1 MDFSEPLDW
10 WLRAGS
16 LAERIPLG
24 ALHPAT
30 LAATRGGGVASRSR
44 WAVALSGG
52 CDSVA
57 LLLLLWAHW
66 PARRDRLVA
75 LHFNHGLRGRSS
87 DDDAQFCRSLCRA
100 LGISFRSQRWK
111 RPTARPV
118 SEAEA
123 RDARFD
129 FFRRAMQQD
138 HCRVLWLGH
147 HQDDVAETLVMRLG
161 RGSGLAGLVAPRPV
175 QLSHD
180 KIVRLRPF
188 LTLSKKALVEH
199 LKWLGIPWREDESN
213 QTDQFLR
220 NRVRNH
226 VLPAWL
232 AVEPGRDIVAGMAAS
247 RELLQEDAD
256 ALDSLSASIGAL
268 HRSRLDL
275 KKLEGAPKAL
285 VRRLLYK
292 WKLSL
297 KERCG
302 DLSKQGFEALLAAVI
317 AQRNTRLS
325 IGTSGFAVIQGFT
338 LTFQRVVSKS
348 RR

>member
-1 MDFSEPLDW
+1 MDYSEPIDW
-10 WLRAGS
+10 WLRAAS
-16 LAERIPLG
+16 LAERIPIGL
-24 ALHPAT
+24 LHPSVVE
-30 LAATRGGGVASRSR
+30 ATRAGGAASKSR

-52 CDSVA
+52 CDSIA

-66 PARRDRLVA
+66 PNRRDRLVA
-75 LHFNHGLRGRSS
+75 LHFNHGLRGKNS
-87 DDDAQFCRSLCRA
+87 DQDALFCRSLCRA

-111 RPTARPV
+111 RQTTRPV
-118 SEAEA
+118 TEAEA
-123 RDARFD
+123 REARFD
-129 FFRRAMQQD
+129 FFRQVMARD
-138 HCRVLWLGH
+138 RCRILWLGH

-175 QLSHD
+175 QTSND
-180 KIVRLRPF
+180 KIVRLRPL
-188 LTLSKKALVEH
+188 LTLSKRTLVEH
-199 LKWLGIPWREDESN
+199 LERIGIPWREDESN

-232 AVEPGRDIVAGMAAS
+232 AAEPGRDIVAGMAAS

-256 ALDSLSASIGAL
+256 ALDILSASIGAL

-275 KKLEGAPKAL
+275 KKLEGVPKAL
-285 VRRLLYK
+285 VRRILYK

-297 KERCG
+297 KDRCG

-317 AQRNTRLS
+317 ARRATRLS
-325 IGTSGFAVIQGFT
+325 LGASGFAVIQGFT
-338 LTFQRVVSKS
+338 LTFERVVPKS